1 MSVQTEKQPMSMKN
15 LAIMIMTF
23 ILPLAILLFPTNE
36 LFTPQI
42 RLYLVITLFAI
53 LTFIFAT

>member
-1 MSVQTEKQPMSMKN
+1 MKN